1 MAKVNVKAVLL
12 RNDQIEAIRKLQDE
26 VSEKSGIGVA
36 PSIHAIA
43 RGLVDSA
50 LSAKVPAFGFDVDNE
65 LVAGFDKGTH
75 TGGEVAHE

>member
-1 MAKVNVKAVLL
+1 M
-12 RNDQIEAIRKLQDE
+12 RKLQDE

-50 LSAKVPAFGFDVDNE
+50 LNAKAPVFGFDIDNE
-65 LVAGFDKGTH
+65 LVSGFDKGVH
-75 TGGEVAHE
+75 TGSGASHG

>member
-12 RNDQIEAIRKLQDE
+12 RNDQVDAMRKLQAE
-26 VSEKSGIGVA
+26 ASEKSGIGVA

-50 LSAKVPAFGFDVDNE
+50 LNAKAPAFGFDIDNE
-65 LVAGFDKGTH
+65 LVAGFDKGAH
-75 TGGEVAHE
+75 TSGGGSHG